1 MSRNHS
7 TPLPGTA
14 SPHSKSKKPLFR
26 ALEIAMLRAPLL
38 PVEIYRGL
46 SSQPV
51 AGADDAARLTR
62 DVRATLDDPSVRLA
76 FLVAS
81 RSMSEALERDS
92 ASGRRDERVRSKL
105 LRFLIRMSSRPTP
118 YGMFAGVCLAH
129 LDKETDFT
137 LSGDARRRIRPDM
150 AWLVHLI
157 STLERLPE
165 VRDGMRVVLNPS
177 AYLRAGR
184 FVLSERASLSEPGRA
199 AEVSIRA
206 TGAVHRV
213 LEMAQ
218 SPVAYSHLQDH
229 LLTDPRA
236 TPDKVNHLLTSLL
249 EQTFLLSELRPPLT
263 GSNPAQHVFDRLAG
277 IDSIRPILEE
287 LGLLLEEASVW
298 ETLSPEEAIPAYQR
312 LLDRA
317 ERLVPRRAVDTPFQ
331 VDLFL
336 SPDRTRINRAVGDE
350 ACRAAELL
358 LRLTPYPEGPPA
370 LAAYRQAFLA
380 RYGVGREVP
389 LLDLLDRNV
398 GLGGYSAARALA
410 EPSPAI
416 VRRERVLM
424 EIAAAAQRTLC
435 PCVDLD
441 EALLSRLQAAELD
454 PERTSRSLDL
464 AVFIAARSPQEI
476 DRGAFTLVVGPNVGA
491 QGAGRVAGRF
501 AGGLGEEGVAVLR
514 RIAAEEEPLQSNLLS
529 AELVYLPQRPRTA
542 NVSVRPGIRGHEIPV
557 GLHPGLTAAESIP
570 LRELVVG
577 VKDDRFYLR
586 WPRADREIRVSS
598 GHMLNAVQG
607 PDVCRFLSDIG
618 DDGTPLLARFSWG
631 KAESLPY
638 LPRVRSGRVVLR
650 PAEWKIDTS
659 CRDHFFPKA
668 GPAEFT
674 AELDRWRRTWAVPRH
689 VYLTSVDNRLLLDLD
704 DAEQAAE
711 LRREIAHLT
720 DGARLILQEVTPAL
734 DELWV
739 RGPTG
744 WFYTEL
750 SVSLVQALPPRRS
763 LATGDPLGAATEGEP
778 PSRVVGRGDRVFPPG
793 SEWVYL
799 KLYCGPDLQNDL
811 LVGPVRELTHRVLGE
826 KLASQWFFLRY
837 TDPDHHLRLRFR
849 CIQPEQ
855 RASIFAELCGWGTAL
870 VEHGRCLRFA
880 FDTYDR
886 EVERYGGPEAIV
898 IAEQIFGVDSSS
910 VVEYLALL
918 QQHREVDLR
927 DLVVAT
933 TDNLLFGLSL
943 QEGDVIRWLHKQRG
957 DKQSSGPEY
966 RQRQATLRSYL
977 GPRGIGP
984 APTLPA
990 GIRSVMEGARE
1001 DLWSLAAALGGL
1013 RSRSRLL
1020 QPMDCLLAP
1029 LAHMHFNR
1037 MIGTDAALERLT
1049 LALVHR
1055 TREAIAHIES
1065 QSVA

>member
-1 MSRNHS
+1 MFRNHS
-7 TPLPGTA
+7 KLVSGAA
-14 SPHSKSKKPLFR
+14 SQQSKSKKPLFI
-26 ALEIAMLRAPLL
+26 ALEIALLRAPLL
-38 PVEIYRGL
+38 PLEFYRGL
-46 SSQPV
+46 SRQTP
-51 AGADDAARLTR
+51 AGAEDAARSTS
-62 DVRATLDDPSVRLA
+62 DMRAALDDPSVRLA
-76 FLVAS
+76 LLVAS

-92 ASGRRDERVRSKL
+92 ASGRRDERVQAKL

-118 YGMFAGVCLAH
+118 YGMFAGVCVAH
-129 LDKETDFT
+129 LDQETDFT
-137 LSGDARRRIRPDM
+137 LSGNARRRIRPDM

-165 VRDGMRVVLNPS
+165 VRDGLRVVLNPS

-184 FVLSERASLSEPGRA
+184 FVLSERASLSEPGQA
-199 AEVSIRA
+199 PEVSIRA
-206 TGAVHRV
+206 TGAVHQA

-218 SPVAYSHLQDH
+218 RPVAYSHLRDR
-229 LLTDPRA
+229 LLDAPRA
-236 TPDKVNHLLTSLL
+236 TPEKVNHLLTSLL

-263 GSNPAQHVFDRLAG
+263 GSNPAQHLFDRLAG
-277 IDSIRPILEE
+277 IDAARPVLEE

-298 ETLSPEEAIPAYQR
+298 ATLSPEEAIPAYQR
-312 LLDRA
+312 LLNRA
-317 ERLVPRRAVDTPFQ
+317 ERLVPRKDVEPPFQ

-398 GLGGYSAARALA
+398 GLGGYSTTRALP
-410 EPSPAI
+410 EPIPAI
-416 VRRERVLM
+416 AQREGVLM

-435 PCVDLD
+435 PCVELD
-441 EALLSRLQAAELD
+441 EALLARLQAAELD

-464 AVFIAARSPQEI
+464 AVFVAARSSQAL
-476 DRGAFTLVVGPNVGA
+476 DRGEFMLVVGPNVGA
-491 QGAGRVAGRF
+491 QGGGRVAGRF
-501 AGGLGEEGVAVLR
+501 AEGLGEEGVGMLR
-514 RIAAEEEPLQSNLLS
+514 RIAAEEEPPRSDLLW

-586 WPRADREIRVSS
+586 WPSADREIRVSS

-607 PDVCRFLSDIG
+607 PDVCRFLSDVG

-631 KAESLPY
+631 KAESFPY

-650 PAEWKIDTS
+650 PAQWKIDIS
-659 CRDHFFPKA
+659 CRGHFFPEA
-668 GPAEFT
+668 SPAEFA

-689 VYLTSVDNRLLLDLD
+689 VYLTRVDNRLLLDLD

-711 LRREIAHLT
+711 LRREIARLT
-720 DGARLILQEVTPAL
+720 DGARLILQEVLPAF

-739 RGPTG
+739 AGPAGSFT
-744 WFYTEL
+744 TEL
-750 SVSLVQALPPRRS
+750 SVSLVQPRPPRRCP
-763 LATGDPLGAATEGEP
+763 ATGDRIGVATPARP
-778 PSRVVGRGDRVFPPG
+778 PSRVVGWGDRVFPPG

-811 LVGPVRELTHRVLGE
+811 LVGPVRELMHRVLGDG
-826 KLASQWFFLRY
+826 LAGQWFFVRY
-837 TDPDHHLRLRFR
+837 TDPDPHLRLRFR
-849 CIQPEQ
+849 CIQPEL
-855 RASIFAELCGWGTAL
+855 RASLFAELCGWATAL

-886 EVERYGGPEAIV
+886 EVERYGGAEAIV

-918 QQHREVDLR
+918 QKHREVELR

-943 QEGDVIRWLHKQRG
+943 QKADVIRWLHKQQG
-957 DKQSSGPEY
+957 DKQSSGPQY
-966 RQRQATLRSYL
+966 RKRQATLRSYL
-977 GPRGIGP
+977 DPRG
-984 APTLPA
+984 AVAATTLPP
-990 GIRSVMEGARE
+990 GIRSVMDGTHEELG
-1001 DLWSLAAALGGL
+1001 SLAAALGGL
-1013 RSRSRLL
+1013 RSRSQLL
-1020 QPMDCLLAP
+1020 LPMERLLAP

-1037 MIGTDAALERLT
+1037 LIGTDTELERLT
-1049 LALVHR
+1049 LALIHR
-1055 TREAIAHIES
+1055 TREAIAHIER